1 MSKPSTLPL
10 PMTIGIDT
18 GDRSSHFCALDVA
31 SREVADRGS
40 CRTRPDDLSK
50 ALAPFKGARVV
61 LEAGSQ
67 SPWLSRFLTSEGFEV
82 HVADPRRVQL
92 ISKDPRKT
100 DRRDAETLARLE
112 AGMPEV
118 LGDVH
123 HRGEQAQADLS
134 IIRAR
139 DLVVRMRTMAVLQVR
154 SLAKAFGVK
163 LPGASARA
171 FPKRVADLI
180 PDLLLPAIR
189 PLLELITDLSACV
202 RGYERVLEE
211 VAETRYPEIAQLRQ
225 VSGVGLVSAT
235 AYVLT
240 IEDPKRFED
249 SRQVGSF
256 LGLCPRSHA
265 SGDRDP
271 QLRVSKAG
279 DKYMRQLLVQ
289 CAHYILG
296 PFGPDSDLKRFGL
309 RLAARGGA
317 AAKKRAAV
325 AVARKLAV
333 LLHRLWRHG
342 LTYDP
347 LHATRKH
354 EANMAS

>member
-1 MSKPSTLPL
+1 MTKRSTLPF
-10 PMTIGIDT
+10 PMAIGIDT
-18 GDRSSHFCALDVA
+18 GDRSSHFCVLDESTRKVA
-31 SREVADRGS
+31 QRGS
-40 CRTRPDDLSK
+40 CRTVAADLSR

-67 SPWLSRFLTSEGFEV
+67 SPWLSRFLTSEGFRV

-118 LGDVH
+118 LGDIR

-139 DLVVRMRTMAVLQVR
+139 DLLVRMRTMAVLQVR
-154 SLAKAFGVK
+154 SLTKVFGLR
-163 LPGASARA
+163 LPGASAAA
-171 FPKRVADLI
+171 FPKRVTKLI
-180 PDLLLPAIR
+180 PEPLQLAVNPILEQITALTACIR
-189 PLLELITDLSACV
+189 D
-202 RGYERVLEE
+202 YERILEE
-211 VAETRYPEIAQLRQ
+211 VVETRYPEVSLLRQ
-225 VSGVGLVSAT
+225 VGGVGLIGST

-249 SRQVGSF
+249 SRQVGSY
-256 LGLCPRSHA
+256 LGLCPKSHA
-265 SGDRDP
+265 SGDSAP
-271 QLRVSKAG
+271 ELRVSKAG
-279 DKYMRQLLVQ
+279 DSYLRRMLVQ

-296 PFGPDSDLKRFGL
+296 PFGKDCDLRRFGQ

-342 LTYDP
+342 LSYDP
-347 LHATRKH
+347 LHA
-354 EANMAS
+354 ANKQSVTTVS